1 MLKHRI
7 REAYN
12 RQEIVG
18 IYDDREDMT
27 MFWVGYIAAYSDDYV
42 ICGHITPNGLYDGF
56 LLIDANRIFRIESHS
71 MEIMRTALLYKLK
84 GQEHPEYVSTSENL
98 ALSLLKYAMER
109 RYIVTIEQMDQADND
124 VQGYVEGLDERSVRI
139 KTYTKYGALDGE
151 ALLSMEDISFLSC
164 DSDDDA
170 DLRLLLQNQESK

>member
-1 MLKHRI
+1 MLKRRI

-12 RQEIVG
+12 QHEIVG
-18 IYDDREDMT
+18 IYDDREDGT
-27 MFWVGYIAAYSDDYV
+27 KFWVGYIAAYSDDYV
-42 ICGHITPNGLYDGF
+42 VCGHITPSGLYDGF
-56 LLIDANRIFRIESHS
+56 LLIDANRIFRVEFQS
-71 MEIMRTALLYKLK
+71 MEIKRTALLYKLK

-109 RYIVTIEQMDQADND
+109 RYIVTIEQKDQVDNN
-124 VQGYVEGLDERSVRI
+124 VQGYVEGLEERSVRI
-139 KTYTKYGALDGE
+139 KMYTKYGEPDGE

-170 DLRLLLQNQESK
+170 DLRLLLVNQDNG